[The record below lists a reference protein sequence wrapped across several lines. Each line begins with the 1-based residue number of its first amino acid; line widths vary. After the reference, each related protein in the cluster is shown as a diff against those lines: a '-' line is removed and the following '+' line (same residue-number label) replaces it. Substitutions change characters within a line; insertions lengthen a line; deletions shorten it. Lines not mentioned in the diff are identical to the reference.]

1 MKAVIQRVTRASVE
15 VDGQPIGTI
24 GAGMLVL
31 LGVAREDSE
40 LDVRYMIEKISAL
53 RVFSDQAGK
62 MNLSVAEIGG
72 ALLVVSQ
79 FTLLGD
85 TGKGRRPGFDKAA
98 PPDQAQAL
106 YARVIDGLKGRGLR
120 TETGVFGAHMN
131 VSLENDG
138 PVTLILDSRASV

>member
-24 GAGMLVL
+24 GTGMLVL

-40 LDVRYMIEKISAL
+40 SDVRYMIEKISAL
-53 RVFSDQAGK
+53 RIFSDQAGK
-62 MNLSVAEIGG
+62 MNLSVTEIGG

-106 YARVIDGLKGRGLR
+106 YDRVIDGLKGRGLR

-138 PVTLILDSRASV
+138 PVTLILDSRASL

>member
-40 LDVRYMIEKISAL
+40 SDVRYMIEKLSAL
-53 RVFSDQAGK
+53 RIFSDQAGK

-85 TGKGRRPGFDKAA
+85 TGKGRRPSFDKAA

-106 YARVIDGLKGRGLR
+106 YTRVIDGLKGRGLR

>member
-40 LDVRYMIEKISAL
+40 SDVRYMIEKISAL
-53 RVFSDQAGK
+53 RIFSDQAGK

-85 TGKGRRPGFDKAA
+85 TGKGRRPSFDKAA

-106 YARVIDGLKGRGLR
+106 YTRVIDGLKGRGLR

>member
-15 VDGQPIGTI
+15 VDGQPIGNI

-31 LGVAREDSE
+31 LGDAREDSE
-40 LDVRYMIEKISAL
+40 SDVRYMIEKISAL
-53 RVFSDQAGK
+53 RIFSDQAGK

-72 ALLVVSQ
+72 ALLVASQ

-85 TGKGRRPGFDKAA
+85 TGKGRRPSFDKAA

>member
-40 LDVRYMIEKISAL
+40 SDVRYMIEKISAL
-53 RVFSDQAGK
+53 RIFSDQAGK

-106 YARVIDGLKGRGLR
+106 YDRVIDGLKGRGLR

-138 PVTLILDSRASV
+138 PVTLILDSRASL